1 MPSLQNARDKL
12 VDVAKRKSNIKPSI
26 LVLDDNRDITKI
38 LAEGLRLDNFAEVYE
53 AYSISGAWGFKIRFD
68 VLIVDIYLEGDRG
81 DMFVKEYVRRY
92 PSAKVL
98 LITGKKIP
106 KGETALRKP
115 FEISKLIEKVRA
127 LLK

>member
-1 MPSLQNARDKL
+1 MLSLQSARDKL
-12 VDVAKRKSNIKPSI
+12 VDVAKRKSNVKPSI
-26 LVLDDNRDITKI
+26 LVLDDNRDITKL
-38 LAEGLRLDNFAEVYE
+38 LAEGLRMDNFADVYE
-53 AYSISGAWGFKIRFD
+53 AYTISGAWGFKVRFD

-106 KGETALRKP
+106 PGEKALRKP
-115 FEISKLIEKVRA
+115 FNMEVLLDRVKA